1 MMNYQNILSIFK
13 LILDNLLIVA
23 PSQIKY
29 LNIIIMKLLK
39 LCLFFT
45 SFLFLTGFVH
55 LPAVL
60 GPAITAATSGNLA
73 KATAQL
79 VFDNEFKK
87 KTGKSSLSYITEEV
101 SKNNKENQINEDFKN
116 LIEKRIKTVH
126 QKLVDQNNEPK
137 IIKDFK
143 LLVEKRVKFT
153 HKKLIQQK
161 INQ

>member
-1 MMNYQNILSIFK
+1 MILRF
-13 LILDNLLIVA
+13 
-23 PSQIKY
+23 
-29 LNIIIMKLLK
+29 LK
-39 LCLFFT
+39 ISLFFS
-45 SFLFLTGFVH
+45 SFLFLTGFVP

-60 GPAITAATSGNLA
+60 GPAITAATSGNLV

-87 KTGKSSLSYITEEV
+87 KTGKSSLNYITEEV
-101 SKNNKENQINEDFKN
+101 SKNNQEIRNNKDFKD
-116 LIEKRIKTVH
+116 LVEKRVAIAY
-126 QKLVDQNNEPK
+126 QKLVEQNNEKK

-143 LLVEKRVKFT
+143 LLVEKRVELT

>member
-1 MMNYQNILSIFK
+1 M
-13 LILDNLLIVA
+13 
-23 PSQIKY
+23 
-29 LNIIIMKLLK
+29 
-39 LCLFFT
+39 
-45 SFLFLTGFVH
+45 SFLFLTGFVP

-87 KTGKSSLSYITEEV
+87 KTGKSSLSYITDEV
-101 SKNNKENQINEDFKN
+101 SKNNEENRVNKEFKD
-116 LIEKRIKTVH
+116 LIEQRVKIVH

-143 LLVEKRVKFT
+143 LLVEKRVELT
-153 HKKLIQQK
+153 HTKLMQQK

>member
-1 MMNYQNILSIFK
+1 M
-13 LILDNLLIVA
+13 
-23 PSQIKY
+23 
-29 LNIIIMKLLK
+29 IIRFLK
-39 LCLFFT
+39 LSLFFT
-45 SFLFLTGFVH
+45 SFLFLTGFVP

-60 GPAITAATSGNLA
+60 GPAITVATSGSLA

-87 KTGKSSLSYITEEV
+87 KTGKSSLGYITEEV

-116 LIEKRIKTVH
+116 LIEKRVKTVH

-143 LLVEKRVKFT
+143 LLVENRVELT
-153 HKKLIQQK
+153 HQKLIKQK

>member
-1 MMNYQNILSIFK
+1 MILRF
-13 LILDNLLIVA
+13 
-23 PSQIKY
+23 
-29 LNIIIMKLLK
+29 LK
-39 LCLFFT
+39 ISLFLS
-45 SFLFLTGFVH
+45 SFLFLTGFVP

-87 KTGKSSLSYITEEV
+87 KTGKSSLGYITDEV
-101 SKNNKENQINEDFKN
+101 SKNNQENRINKDLKD
-116 LIEKRIKTVH
+116 LIEKRVEIVH

-143 LLVEKRVKFT
+143 LLVENRVELT
-153 HKKLIQQK
+153 HQKLIKQK

>member
-1 MMNYQNILSIFK
+1 MILKFFK
-13 LILDNLLIVA
+13 I
-23 PSQIKY
+23 
-29 LNIIIMKLLK
+29 
-39 LCLFFT
+39 CLYIT

-55 LPAVL
+55 VPAVI
-60 GPAITAATSGNLA
+60 GPAFTIATSGNLG

-79 VFDNEFKK
+79 VFDYEFKK
-87 KTGKSSLSYITEEV
+87 KTGKSSLGYITEEV

-116 LIEKRIKTVH
+116 LIEKRVKTVH

-143 LLVEKRVKFT
+143 LLVEKRVKLT
-153 HKKLIQQK
+153 HKKLKQQK

>member
-1 MMNYQNILSIFK
+1 MILRIFK
-13 LILDNLLIVA
+13 L
-23 PSQIKY
+23 S
-29 LNIIIMKLLK
+29 
-39 LCLFFT
+39 LFLT
-45 SFLFLTGFVH
+45 SFLFLTGFVP

-60 GPAITAATSGNLA
+60 GPAITAAKSGNLA

-87 KTGKSSLSYITEEV
+87 KTGKSSLGYITEEV
-101 SKNNKENQINEDFKN
+101 SKNNKENRINKDFKD
-116 LIEKRIKTVH
+116 LIEKRVEIVH
-126 QKLVDQNNEPK
+126 QKLVDQNNESK

-143 LLVEKRVKFT
+143 LLVEKRVELT

>member
-1 MMNYQNILSIFK
+1 MIFK
-13 LILDNLLIVA
+13 F
-23 PSQIKY
+23 
-29 LNIIIMKLLK
+29 LK
-39 LCLFFT
+39 LCLFLT

-55 LPAVL
+55 LPSVL
-60 GPAITAATSGNLA
+60 GPAITAVTSGNLT

-87 KTGKSSLSYITEEV
+87 KTGKSSLSYITDEV
-101 SKNNKENQINEDFKN
+101 SKNNEENRVNKEFKD
-116 LIEKRIKTVH
+116 LIEQRVKIVH

-143 LLVEKRVKFT
+143 LLVENRVQLT
-153 HKKLIQQK
+153 HQKLIKQK

>member
-1 MMNYQNILSIFK
+1 MTLRFLRISLFLS
-13 LILDNLLIVA
+13 
-23 PSQIKY
+23 
-29 LNIIIMKLLK
+29 
-39 LCLFFT
+39 
-45 SFLFLTGFVH
+45 SFLFLTGFVP

-87 KTGKSSLSYITEEV
+87 KTGKSSLGYITEEV
-101 SKNNKENQINEDFKN
+101 SKNNQQNRINKDFKN
-116 LIEKRIKTVH
+116 LIEKRVQIAH
-126 QKLVDQNNEPK
+126 QKLMNQNNEKK

-143 LLVEKRVKFT
+143 LLVEKRVELT
-153 HKKLIQQK
+153 HKKLIQKK